1 LIFLVLVGDSI
12 FNDCRSSEDIAELV
26 VKIKPSI
33 VAVGTFQ
40 RTRSPSVIF
49 SGTGFIIGDGL
60 HVVTNVHVLPEKVDQ
75 AKLETLAIFVRESG
89 QEMMRAAEEVGR
101 DEAHDVAVLKISG
114 APLPPM
120 TLGDS
125 MKVREGE
132 IYAFSGYP
140 IGMVLGLYPVT
151 HRAMISAITPIAI
164 PVHQYRQL
172 DKTMLNRLQN
182 PYKVFQLDGTA
193 YPGNSGSPLYDIKSG
208 TVVGVINKVFVQESK
223 EHILDRP
230 SGISYAIP
238 IRLVEDLLRKFK

>member
-1 LIFLVLVGDSI
+1 MIFLVLVGDSI